1 MVLVSE
7 WCGVGG
13 RETSSLTWRLPSK
26 GCGSPKPGARE
37 ITWGI
42 RNPMYNATRKL
53 TQTDDRQQRKLRRN
67 TQANDTTIETKLCV
81 ATIRH
86 KPNLRSANAKLPHAK
101 CLTKLETQQ
110 PHGCWI
116 DKKCHACWRPHRPCG
131 RRTTLTT
138 RAAQQDPNT
147 ETRSKT
153 LLDMAW

>member
-1 MVLVSE
+1 M
-7 WCGVGG
+7 G
-13 RETSSLTWRLPSK
+13 RKTSSLTWRLPSK
-26 GCGSPKPGARE
+26 GCGSPGPGARE

-42 RNPMYNATRKL
+42 RNPMYNATHKL

-101 CLTKLETQQ
+101 CLTKLEAQQ

-116 DKKCHACWRPHRPCG
+116 HKNVMRVGGPIVHVAKII
-131 RRTTLTT
+131 TLTT

-147 ETRSKT
+147 AQTTTVDHHKT
-153 LLDMAW
+153 TFRHTT